1 MCYNRCVCVCFRE
14 TGFSTSGE
22 FCRDTSESRQ
32 RFCLISFFLNSKEN
46 LPPLVFFFVFFFW
59 TFEWST
65 FYYTTATNS
74 SSTTS
79 YSLYSSLLTGWV
91 HTYYGHLITV
101 YTTYVFL
108 VLGGRCKWCMSLSF
122 FTISFLFFFFFFFKK
137 ILPPAGGFT
146 VQWLPKQMKN
156 ARVPFYTQQNNNLE
170 QKRAEKNSQI
180 GLAL

>member
-122 FTISFLFFFFFFFKK
+122 FTISFFFFF
-137 ILPPAGGFT
+137 LNVCRLQGGSLYSDCPNRWKTPEFPFT
-146 VQWLPKQMKN
+146 HSK
-156 ARVPFYTQQNNNLE
+156 T
-170 QKRAEKNSQI
+170 I
-180 GLAL
+180 I

>member
-1 MCYNRCVCVCFRE
+1 MCFGKRDFQPPESFVGTHQSLGNVFVLFL
-14 TGFSTSGE
+14 FSWIQKRI
-22 FCRDTSESRQ
+22 CRRL
-32 RFCLISFFLNSKEN
+32 F
-46 LPPLVFFFVFFFW
+46 FFFVFFFW

-122 FTISFLFFFFFFFKK
+122 FTISLFFFFNFCR
-137 ILPPAGGFT
+137 LQGGSLYSDCPNRWKTPEFPFT
-146 VQWLPKQMKN
+146 HSK
-156 ARVPFYTQQNNNLE
+156 T
-170 QKRAEKNSQI
+170 I
-180 GLAL
+180 I

>member
-1 MCYNRCVCVCFRE
+1 M
-14 TGFSTSGE
+14 FSGNGIFNLRRVLSGHIRVSAT
-22 FCRDTSESRQ
+22 FLSY
-32 RFCLISFFLNSKEN
+32 FFFLEFKREFAAAC
-46 LPPLVFFFVFFFW
+46 FFFFLL

-122 FTISFLFFFFFFFKK
+122 FTISLFFFFFLTF
-137 ILPPAGGFT
+137 AACRGVHCT
-146 VQWLPKQMKN
+146 VIAQTDEKRPSSLLHTAKQ
-156 ARVPFYTQQNNNLE
+156 
-170 QKRAEKNSQI
+170 
-180 GLAL
+180 